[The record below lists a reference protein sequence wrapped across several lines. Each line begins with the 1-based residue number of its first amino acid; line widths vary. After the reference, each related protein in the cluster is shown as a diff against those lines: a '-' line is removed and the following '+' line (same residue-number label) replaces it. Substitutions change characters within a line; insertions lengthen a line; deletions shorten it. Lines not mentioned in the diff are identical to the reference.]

1 MYGKS
6 INLFLVLVVLSIQHL
21 LTKGVDG
28 LDSKIKVLVAD
39 DNREFCDIIVEYID
53 KQEDMQ
59 VVGIA
64 NDGLEAVDMI
74 AKIQSDVVILDIIMP
89 QLDGLGVL
97 ERLKDL
103 DLDSEPKV
111 IVLSAVGQDKITQK
125 AMLLGADYYMVKPF
139 NMETFIMRIREC
151 IRDEQEYSDWKSG
164 IYPNYVSYDNVER
177 NNSLEADVTFIMHEI
192 GIPAHIKGY
201 QYLREAIMMVVQN
214 MGLLN
219 AITKEL
225 YPNIA
230 EKYDTTASRVER
242 AIRHAIEVAWSRGR
256 IETINKL
263 FGYTVHEQ
271 KGKPTNGEFIAMV
284 ADKLRIKGGNI

>member
-164 IYPNYVSYDNVER
+164 IYPNYVSYDNVDR